1 MWEILIITSICV
13 GDVPISHLTG
23 TGRESL
29 EDKNSED
36 GKPSF
41 KKNLYESK
49 LGLPL
54 NHFIESI
61 ENERDSPE
69 EKEFEDGASMKQN
82 LYDHMVK
89 VIAKAPITKKYTC
102 YTCEPPDCRQGPPCS
117 NAVQVSLCTA
127 ILFKIVTRVL
137 HLELCDCL

>member
-1 MWEILIITSICV
+1 MSICV

-29 EDKNSED
+29 EDKNSDD
-36 GKPSF
+36 GKSLF

-54 NHFIESI
+54 NHFMESI
-61 ENERDSPE
+61 ENERDSLE

-117 NAVQVSLCTA
+117 NAVQVSLCSA
-127 ILFKIVTRVL
+127 IYKFNNIFI
-137 HLELCDCL
+137 CDFPLSRI